1 MGDIFEIEYIKDA
14 AALLYYVDNIHFSP
28 SFAIFAITQ
37 DSSLANDGRWK
48 KATRLLREKMDLNVT
63 RTKDLK
69 EITYE
74 IMKAKAL
81 PRLNNTKCLS
91 DITFADFRTKKISD
105 AMRLAGY
112 NHEDTIGSGAKYKS
126 CLRYC
131 SKKDTQTDD
140 RDKQQPLQPPTS
152 RPTQIIDVEEEFKLS
167 VPTLSPVSLPQ
178 CSYSLSLLSS
188 KPKSSTTS

>member
-1 MGDIFEIEYIKDA
+1 
-14 AALLYYVDNIHFSP
+14 
-28 SFAIFAITQ
+28 
-37 DSSLANDGRWK
+37 
-48 KATRLLREKMDLNVT
+48 MDLNVT

-74 IMKAKAL
+74 IMKSEDL

-131 SKKDTQTDD
+131 SKKDT
-140 RDKQQPLQPPTS
+140 
-152 RPTQIIDVEEEFKLS
+152 
-167 VPTLSPVSLPQ
+167 SL
-178 CSYSLSLLSS
+178 
-188 KPKSSTTS
+188 